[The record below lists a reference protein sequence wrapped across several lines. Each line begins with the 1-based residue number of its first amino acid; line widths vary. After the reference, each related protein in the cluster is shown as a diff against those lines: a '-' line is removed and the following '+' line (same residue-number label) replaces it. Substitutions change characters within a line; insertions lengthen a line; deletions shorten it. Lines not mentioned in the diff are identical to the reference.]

1 MVRKQLAGLF
11 CALMLQSISPVMA
24 QTNIPSLA
32 GSWEFTLTPASS
44 QPPAPAIEG
53 LATFTTDGS
62 MIETDGSEVVPVQTS
77 AGGPVLRGTPGH
89 GIWQPSPVFG
99 QLFVRFT
106 SLLVNPNATL
116 RAKRILTMNLA
127 LNSTG
132 DQFSGSYSLE
142 IDDSTGHVLSTGSGV
157 VKGQLMVH
165 PLLP

>member
-1 MVRKQLAGLF
+1 MLRKQLAGLF
-11 CALMLQSISPVMA
+11 CALMLQAISPVMA
-24 QTNIPSLA
+24 QSNIPSLT

-44 QPPAPAIEG
+44 QPPSQAIEG

-62 MIETDGSEVVPVQTS
+62 MIETDASEVVPVQSS
-77 AGGPVLRGTPGH
+77 AGGPVVRGTPGH

-116 RAKRILTMNLA
+116 RAKRILTMTLA

-132 DQFSGSYSLE
+132 DQFSGNYSVE
-142 IDDSTGHVLSTGSGV
+142 IDDSAGHVLSTGSGT
-157 VKGQLMVH
+157 VKGQLMPH